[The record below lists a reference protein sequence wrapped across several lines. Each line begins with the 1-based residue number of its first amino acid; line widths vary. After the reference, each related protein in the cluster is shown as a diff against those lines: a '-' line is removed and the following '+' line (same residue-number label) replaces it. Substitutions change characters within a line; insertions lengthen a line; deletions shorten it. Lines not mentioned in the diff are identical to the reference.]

1 MPSNLLNADTSFPQ
15 FTEGQSDKE
24 KIEKITSYLFML
36 LEQLRYSLSNLDK
49 ENFNDAGFDEIVD
62 IITEPVY
69 IQLAD
74 DEQRITALQVTAQG
88 LSARISDA
96 EGNITALTATSTS
109 LTSRITSAE
118 GSISTLQQTA
128 TSLTSRISD
137 AEGNI
142 STLQQTATSLT
153 SRISD
158 AEGNIST
165 LSQTVNG
172 MTLSVSNGSSSST
185 IQLMANGVQLSS
197 QSIYFSG
204 MVTFTD
210 LETSGWTTING
221 DNITTGTIEA
231 IDIYGCNIEGS
242 TFRSIL
248 HNNSAIG
255 GEIEMCY
262 LNTNYVAGGIRLD
275 DQGAGTEYERQYRM
289 FVYTDTIL
297 GVPFCLK
304 IHSANGMSIDSDEII
319 AILAEGKITIRGPE
333 IRLFGDVYYNGKLL
347 DDLLGGGV

>member
-36 LEQLRYSLSNLDK
+36 LEQLRYSMSNLDK
-49 ENFNDAGFDEIVD
+49 ENFNDAGFDEIAN

-74 DEQRITALQVTAQG
+74 DDQRITALQVTAQG
-88 LSARISDA
+88 LSGRISDA
-96 EGNITALTATSTS
+96 EGNISSLTATATS
-109 LTSRITSAE
+109 LTTRITNAE

-142 STLQQTATSLT
+142 SSLT
-153 SRISD
+153 
-158 AEGNIST
+158 
-165 LSQTVNG
+165 QTVNG
-172 MTLSVSNGSSSST
+172 MTLSVTNGSSSST
-185 IQLMANGVQLSS
+185 IRLLANGVQLSS
-197 QSIYFSG
+197 QSISFSG

-210 LETSGWTTING
+210 LSTSGWTTING
-221 DNITTGTIEA
+221 DNITTGTIKA

-248 HNNSAIG
+248 RANSTIG

-275 DQGAGTEYERQYRM
+275 DQGAGTEYERTYRM
-289 FVYTDTIL
+289 FIYTNYVQGVGFAMKLQSASGISMEADESVYLYAGTR
-297 GVPFCLK
+297 
-304 IHSANGMSIDSDEII
+304 M
-319 AILAEGKITIRGPE
+319 TIRGDSG
-333 IRLFGDVYYNGKLL
+333 IYLTGDVYVNGTLL
-347 DDLLGGGV
+347 QVRSS

>member
-142 STLQQTATSLT
+142 STL
-153 SRISD
+153 
-158 AEGNIST
+158 
-165 LSQTVNG
+165 SQTVNG

-185 IQLMANGVQLSS
+185 IRLMANGVQLSS
-197 QSIYFSG
+197 QSIYFTG
-204 MVTFTD
+204 MVTFSD
-210 LETSGWTTING
+210 LSTSGWTTING

-248 HNNSAIG
+248 NSAGGIG

-275 DQGAGTEYERQYRM
+275 DQGAGTEYERKYRM
-289 FVYTDTIL
+289 FLYTDTIL

-319 AILAEGKITIRGPE
+319 AILAEGNITIRGPE
-333 IRLFGDVYYNGKLL
+333 IRLFGDVYYNGTLL
-347 DDLLGGGV
+347 DDLLGGGE

>member
-74 DEQRITALQVTAQG
+74 DEQRITALHVTAQG

-142 STLQQTATSLT
+142 STL
-153 SRISD
+153 
-158 AEGNIST
+158 
-165 LSQTVNG
+165 SQTVNG

-185 IQLMANGVQLSS
+185 IRLMANGVQLSS

-210 LETSGWTTING
+210 LSTSGWTTING

-248 HNNSAIG
+248 RNNSAIG

-289 FVYTDTIL
+289 FIYTDTIL

-319 AILAEGKITIRGPE
+319 AILAEGNITIRGPE
-333 IRLFGDVYYNGKLL
+333 IRLFGDVYYNGTLL
-347 DDLLGGGV
+347 DDLLGGGE

>member
-142 STLQQTATSLT
+142 STL
-153 SRISD
+153 
-158 AEGNIST
+158 
-165 LSQTVNG
+165 SQTVNG

-185 IQLMANGVQLSS
+185 IRLMANGVQLSS

-210 LETSGWTTING
+210 LSTSGWTTING

-248 HNNSAIG
+248 RNNSAIG

-275 DQGAGTEYERQYRM
+275 DQGAGTEYERKYRM
-289 FVYTDTIL
+289 FLYTDTIL
-297 GVPFCLK
+297 GVPFCMK

-319 AILAEGKITIRGPE
+319 AILAEGNITIRGPE
-333 IRLFGDVYYNGKLL
+333 IRLFGDVYYNGTLL
-347 DDLLGGGV
+347 DDLLGGA

>member
-1 MPSNLLNADTSFPQ
+1 MPSNLLNADISFPQ
-15 FTEGQSDKE
+15 FTEEQSDAE

-36 LEQLRYSLSNLDK
+36 LEQLRYSMSNLDK
-49 ENFNDAGFDEIVD
+49 ENFNDAGFDEIAN

-74 DEQRITALQVTAQG
+74 DDQRITALQVTAQG
-88 LSARISDA
+88 LSGRISDA
-96 EGNITALTATSTS
+96 EGNISSLTA
-109 LTSRITSAE
+109 
-118 GSISTLQQTA
+118 TA
-128 TSLTSRISD
+128 TSLTTRITN
-137 AEGNI
+137 AEGSI

-172 MTLSVSNGSSSST
+172 LTLSVSNGSSSST
-185 IQLMANGVQLSS
+185 IKLLANGVQLSS
-197 QSIYFSG
+197 QSISFSG

-248 HNNSAIG
+248 NSAGGIG

-289 FVYTDTIL
+289 FIYTDTIL

-319 AILAEGKITIRGPE
+319 AILAEGNITIRGPE
-333 IRLFGDVYYNGKLL
+333 IRLVGDVYYNGTLL
-347 DDLLGGGV
+347 DTLLSGTSA

>member
-1 MPSNLLNADTSFPQ
+1 MPSNLLNADISFPQ
-15 FTEGQSDKE
+15 FTEEQSDAE

-36 LEQLRYSLSNLDK
+36 LEQLRYSMSNLDK
-49 ENFNDAGFDEIVD
+49 ENFNDAGFDEIAN

-74 DEQRITALQVTAQG
+74 DDQRITALQVTAQG
-88 LSARISDA
+88 LSGRISDA
-96 EGNITALTATSTS
+96 EGNISSLTA
-109 LTSRITSAE
+109 
-118 GSISTLQQTA
+118 TA
-128 TSLTSRISD
+128 TSLTTRITN
-137 AEGNI
+137 AEGSI

-172 MTLSVSNGSSSST
+172 LTLSVSNGSSSST
-185 IQLMANGVQLSS
+185 IKLLANGVQLSS
-197 QSIYFSG
+197 QSISFSG

-231 IDIYGCNIEGS
+231 IDIYGCNIEGC

-248 HNNSAIG
+248 KANGNIG

-262 LNTNYVAGGIRLD
+262 INSNYIAGGIRLD

-289 FVYTDTIL
+289 FIYTDTIL

-319 AILAEGKITIRGPE
+319 AILAEGNITIRGPE
-333 IRLFGDVYYNGKLL
+333 IRLVGDVYYNGTLL
-347 DDLLGGGV
+347 DTLLSGTSA

>member
-88 LSARISDA
+88 LSTRISDA

-118 GSISTLQQTA
+118 GS
-128 TSLTSRISD
+128 
-137 AEGNI
+137 I

-210 LETSGWTTING
+210 LSTSGWTTING

-248 HNNSAIG
+248 NSAGGIG

-275 DQGAGTEYERQYRM
+275 DQGADTEYERKYRM
-289 FVYTDTIL
+289 FLYTDTIL

-304 IHSANGMSIDSDEII
+304 IYSANGMSISSDEII
-319 AILAEGKITIRGPE
+319 VLDAATTMTINATTIRINGE
-333 IRLFGDVYYNGKLL
+333 LYINGKAY
-347 DDLLGGGV
+347 GAK

>member
-88 LSARISDA
+88 LSTRISDA

-142 STLQQTATSLT
+142 STL
-153 SRISD
+153 
-158 AEGNIST
+158 
-165 LSQTVNG
+165 SQTVNG

-185 IQLMANGVQLSS
+185 IRLMANGVQLSS

-210 LETSGWTTING
+210 LSTSGWTTING

-248 HNNSAIG
+248 RANSAIG

-262 LNTNYVAGGIRLD
+262 LNTSYVAGGIRLD

-289 FVYTDTIL
+289 FIYTDTIL
-297 GVPFCLK
+297 GVPFCMK
-304 IHSANGMSIDSDEII
+304 IQSANGMSITSDEII
-319 AILAEGKITIRGPE
+319 AILAEGNITIRGPK
-333 IRLFGDVYYNGKLL
+333 IRLWGDVYYNGTLL
-347 DDLLGGGV
+347 DTLLSGGA

>member
-142 STLQQTATSLT
+142 STL
-153 SRISD
+153 
-158 AEGNIST
+158 
-165 LSQTVNG
+165 SQTVNG

-185 IQLMANGVQLSS
+185 IRLMANGVQLSS
-197 QSIYFSG
+197 QSISFSG

-248 HNNSAIG
+248 NSAGAIG

-289 FVYTDTIL
+289 FIYTDTIL

-319 AILAEGKITIRGPE
+319 AILAEGNITIRGPE
-333 IRLFGDVYYNGKLL
+333 IRLFGDVYYNGTLL
-347 DDLLGGGV
+347 DNLLGGGK

>member
-96 EGNITALTATSTS
+96 EGNITALTATSNS

-118 GSISTLQQTA
+118 GS
-128 TSLTSRISD
+128 
-137 AEGNI
+137 I

-185 IQLMANGVQLSS
+185 IRLMANGVQLSS

-210 LETSGWTTING
+210 LSTSGWTTING

-248 HNNSAIG
+248 QANGAIG

-275 DQGAGTEYERQYRM
+275 DRGAGTEYERQYRM
-289 FVYTDTIL
+289 FIYTDTIL

-319 AILAEGKITIRGPE
+319 AILAEGNITIRGPE
-333 IRLFGDVYYNGKLL
+333 IRLFGDVYYNGTLL
-347 DDLLGGGV
+347 DDLLGGGK

>member
-1 MPSNLLNADTSFPQ
+1 MPSNLLNADISFPQ
-15 FTEGQSDKE
+15 FTEEQSDAE

-36 LEQLRYSLSNLDK
+36 LEQLRYSMSNLDK
-49 ENFNDAGFDEIVD
+49 ENFNDAGFDEIAN

-74 DEQRITALQVTAQG
+74 DDQRITALQVTAQG
-88 LSARISDA
+88 LSGRISDA
-96 EGNITALTATSTS
+96 EGNISSLTA
-109 LTSRITSAE
+109 
-118 GSISTLQQTA
+118 TA
-128 TSLTSRISD
+128 TSLTTRITN
-137 AEGNI
+137 AEGSI

-172 MTLSVSNGSSSST
+172 LTLSVSNGSSSST
-185 IQLMANGVQLSS
+185 IKLLANGVQLSS
-197 QSIYFSG
+197 QSISFSG

-248 HNNSAIG
+248 DSAGGIG

-289 FVYTDTIL
+289 FICTDTIL
-297 GVPFCLK
+297 GVPYCLK
-304 IHSANGMSIDSDEII
+304 IHSANGMSIESDEII
-319 AILAEGKITIRGPE
+319 AILAEGNITIRGPE
-333 IRLFGDVYYNGKLL
+333 IRLVGDVYYNGTLL
-347 DDLLGGGV
+347 DTLLSGTSA

>member
-109 LTSRITSAE
+109 LTSRISSAE
-118 GSISTLQQTA
+118 GS
-128 TSLTSRISD
+128 
-137 AEGNI
+137 I

-185 IQLMANGVQLSS
+185 IRLMANGVQLSS

-248 HNNSAIG
+248 DSAGGIG

-289 FVYTDTIL
+289 FIYTDTIL

-319 AILAEGKITIRGPE
+319 AILAEGNITIRGPE
-333 IRLFGDVYYNGKLL
+333 IRLVGDVYYNGTLL
-347 DDLLGGGV
+347 DTLLSGTSA

>member
-74 DEQRITALQVTAQG
+74 DEQRIAALQVTAQG

-142 STLQQTATSLT
+142 STL
-153 SRISD
+153 
-158 AEGNIST
+158 
-165 LSQTVNG
+165 SQTVNG
-172 MTLSVSNGSSSST
+172 MTLSV
-185 IQLMANGVQLSS
+185 
-197 QSIYFSG
+197 
-204 MVTFTD
+204 
-210 LETSGWTTING
+210 
-221 DNITTGTIEA
+221 
-231 IDIYGCNIEGS
+231 
-242 TFRSIL
+242 
-248 HNNSAIG
+248 
-255 GEIEMCY
+255 
-262 LNTNYVAGGIRLD
+262 
-275 DQGAGTEYERQYRM
+275 
-289 FVYTDTIL
+289 
-297 GVPFCLK
+297 
-304 IHSANGMSIDSDEII
+304 
-319 AILAEGKITIRGPE
+319 
-333 IRLFGDVYYNGKLL
+333 
-347 DDLLGGGV
+347 

>member
-109 LTSRITSAE
+109 LTSRISSAE
-118 GSISTLQQTA
+118 GS
-128 TSLTSRISD
+128 
-137 AEGNI
+137 I

-185 IQLMANGVQLSS
+185 IRLMANGVQLSS

-210 LETSGWTTING
+210 LSTSGWTTING

-248 HNNSAIG
+248 RANSAIG

-289 FVYTDTIL
+289 FIYTDTIL

-319 AILAEGKITIRGPE
+319 AILAEGNITIRGPE
-333 IRLFGDVYYNGKLL
+333 IRLFGDVYYNGTLL
-347 DDLLGGGV
+347 DDLLGGGE

>member
-109 LTSRITSAE
+109 LTSRISSAE
-118 GSISTLQQTA
+118 GS
-128 TSLTSRISD
+128 
-137 AEGNI
+137 I

-172 MTLSVSNGSSSST
+172 LTLSVSNGSSSST
-185 IQLMANGVQLSS
+185 IRLMANGVQLSS

-210 LETSGWTTING
+210 LSTSGWTTING

-248 HNNSAIG
+248 RANSAIG

-262 LNTNYVAGGIRLD
+262 LNTSYVAGGIRLD

-289 FVYTDTIL
+289 FIYTDTIL
-297 GVPFCLK
+297 GVPFCMK

-319 AILAEGKITIRGPE
+319 AIMAEGNITIRGPE
-333 IRLFGDVYYNGKLL
+333 IRLWGDVYYNGTLL
-347 DDLLGGGV
+347 DDLLGSGE

>member
-142 STLQQTATSLT
+142 STLS
-153 SRISD
+153 
-158 AEGNIST
+158 E
-165 LSQTVNG
+165 TVNG

-185 IQLMANGVQLSS
+185 IRLMANGVQLSS

-210 LETSGWTTING
+210 LSTSGWTTING

-248 HNNSAIG
+248 DSAGGIG

-289 FVYTDTIL
+289 FIYTDTIL

-319 AILAEGKITIRGPE
+319 AILAEGNITIRGPE
-333 IRLFGDVYYNGKLL
+333 IRLWGDVYYNGTLL
-347 DDLLGGGV
+347 DTLLSGTSA

>member
-1 MPSNLLNADTSFPQ
+1 MPSNLLNADISFPQ
-15 FTEGQSDKE
+15 FTEEQSDAE

-36 LEQLRYSLSNLDK
+36 LEQLRYSMSNLDK
-49 ENFNDAGFDEIVD
+49 ENFNDAGFDEIAN

-88 LSARISDA
+88 LSGRISDA
-96 EGNITALTATSTS
+96 EGNISSLTA
-109 LTSRITSAE
+109 
-118 GSISTLQQTA
+118 TA
-128 TSLTSRISD
+128 TSLTTRITN
-137 AEGNI
+137 AEGSI

-172 MTLSVSNGSSSST
+172 LTLSVSNGSSSST
-185 IQLMANGVQLSS
+185 IKLLANGVQLSS
-197 QSIYFSG
+197 QSISFSG

-231 IDIYGCNIEGS
+231 IDIYGCNIEGC

-248 HNNSAIG
+248 KDNGNIG

-262 LNTNYVAGGIRLD
+262 INSNYIAGGIRLD

-289 FVYTDTIL
+289 FIYTDTIL

-319 AILAEGKITIRGPE
+319 AILAEGNITIRGPE
-333 IRLFGDVYYNGKLL
+333 IRLVGNVYYNGTLL
-347 DDLLGGGV
+347 DTLLSGTSA

>member
-142 STLQQTATSLT
+142 STL
-153 SRISD
+153 
-158 AEGNIST
+158 
-165 LSQTVNG
+165 SQTVNG

-185 IQLMANGVQLSS
+185 IRLMANGVQLSS

-210 LETSGWTTING
+210 LSTSGWTTING

-248 HNNSAIG
+248 QANSAIG

-289 FVYTDTIL
+289 FIYTDTIL

-319 AILAEGKITIRGPE
+319 AILAEGNITIRGPE
-333 IRLFGDVYYNGKLL
+333 IRLFGDVYYNGTLL
-347 DDLLGGGV
+347 DDLLGGGE

>member
-1 MPSNLLNADTSFPQ
+1 MPSNLLNADISFPQ
-15 FTEGQSDKE
+15 FTEEQSDAE

-88 LSARISDA
+88 LSGRISDA
-96 EGNITALTATSTS
+96 EGNISSLTATATS

-118 GSISTLQQTA
+118 GS
-128 TSLTSRISD
+128 
-137 AEGNI
+137 I

-185 IQLMANGVQLSS
+185 IRLMANGVQLSS
-197 QSIYFSG
+197 QSISFSG

-248 HNNSAIG
+248 DSAGGIG

-289 FVYTDTIL
+289 FIYTDTIL

-319 AILAEGKITIRGPE
+319 AILAEGNITIRGPE
-333 IRLFGDVYYNGKLL
+333 IRLVGDVYYNGTLL
-347 DDLLGGGV
+347 DTLLSGTSA

>member
-109 LTSRITSAE
+109 LTSRISSAE
-118 GSISTLQQTA
+118 GS
-128 TSLTSRISD
+128 
-137 AEGNI
+137 I

-172 MTLSVSNGSSSST
+172 LTLSVSNGSSSST
-185 IQLMANGVQLSS
+185 IRLMANGVQLSS

-210 LETSGWTTING
+210 LSTSGWTTING
-221 DNITTGTIEA
+221 DNITTGTITA
-231 IDIYGCNIEGS
+231 IDITSCNIESS
-242 TFRSIL
+242 TIDCVL
-248 HNNSAIG
+248 KADGTIG
-255 GEIEMCY
+255 GELRMCY
-262 LNTNYVAGGIRLD
+262 INSNYVAGGIRVD
-275 DQGAGTEYERQYRM
+275 DQGAGTAYERKYRM
-289 FVYTDTIL
+289 FIYTDTIL
-297 GVPFCLK
+297 GVPFCMK
-304 IHSANGMSIDSDEII
+304 IFSANGMSITSDEII
-319 AILAEGKITIRGPE
+319 IMESATHTIINGNDY
-333 IRLFGDVYYNGKLL
+333 IRMSADSIYLNGDVYINGTALS
-347 DDLLGGGV
+347 DLLSSGTTE

>member
-88 LSARISDA
+88 LSTRISDA

-142 STLQQTATSLT
+142 STL
-153 SRISD
+153 
-158 AEGNIST
+158 
-165 LSQTVNG
+165 SQTVNG

-185 IQLMANGVQLSS
+185 IRLMANGVQLSS

-210 LETSGWTTING
+210 LSTSGWTTING

-248 HNNSAIG
+248 QANSSIG

-262 LNTNYVAGGIRLD
+262 LSTSYVAGGIRLD

-289 FVYTDTIL
+289 FIYTDTIL

-319 AILAEGKITIRGPE
+319 AILAEGNITIRGPE
-333 IRLFGDVYYNGKLL
+333 IRLFGDVYYNGTLL
-347 DDLLGGGV
+347 DTLLSGGTE

>member
-1 MPSNLLNADTSFPQ
+1 MPSNLLNADISFPQ
-15 FTEGQSDKE
+15 FTEEQSDAE

-36 LEQLRYSLSNLDK
+36 LEQLRYSMSNLDK
-49 ENFNDAGFDEIVD
+49 ENFNDAGFDEIAN

-74 DEQRITALQVTAQG
+74 DDQRITALQVTAQG
-88 LSARISDA
+88 LSGRISDA
-96 EGNITALTATSTS
+96 EGNISSLTA
-109 LTSRITSAE
+109 
-118 GSISTLQQTA
+118 TA
-128 TSLTSRISD
+128 TSLTTRITN
-137 AEGNI
+137 AEGSI

-172 MTLSVSNGSSSST
+172 LTLSVSNGSSSST
-185 IQLMANGVQLSS
+185 IKLLANGVQLSS
-197 QSIYFSG
+197 QSISFSG

-231 IDIYGCNIEGS
+231 IDIYGCNIEGC

-248 HNNSAIG
+248 KGNGNIG

-262 LNTNYVAGGIRLD
+262 INSNYIAGGIRLD

-289 FVYTDTIL
+289 FIYTDTIL

-319 AILAEGKITIRGPE
+319 AILAEGNITIRGPE
-333 IRLFGDVYYNGKLL
+333 IRLVGDVYYNGTLL
-347 DDLLGGGV
+347 DTLLSGTSA